1 MWNSE
6 SERYREKQKSSRSLT
21 EPGVGGEPGR
31 WDQVLAGVVDE
42 IHIALAGPIV
52 VRTDAVAF
60 LPDKGGALTVGV
72 EGGGAGLVVHRAID
86 CQEDRGEEQ
95 D

>member
-6 SERYREKQKSSRSLT
+6 SERYQEKWRSSDSLI
-21 EPGVGGEPGR
+21 EPGVGGESGR

-52 VRTDAVAF
+52 VRTD
-60 LPDKGGALTVGV
+60 LLESSQT
-72 EGGGAGLVVHRAID
+72 R
-86 CQEDRGEEQ
+86 EEH
-95 D
+95 